1 MRFLTIIIAFTCA
14 SCNSYIQIIDTK
26 STNCKTESD
35 THFFENDSVKIIYNF
50 WGLHGN
56 MAFSVFNKT
65 DKPIYVN
72 WKNSSFIVN
81 GEKYD
86 YWSDVENTKT
96 DAVTTGYAI
105 YSRYGVS
112 SGSSKTS
119 AESVTTKPEKVTFTP
134 PKSSSKKVSF
144 YLMPQEYFTLS
155 KNKKET
161 EVPYSVKPKKK
172 ATVYVDSYSK
182 DNTPILFRNYIA
194 ISGSEDATSFVFID
208 NEFYVASVREM
219 SLNHFRGK
227 AIGYENGET
236 VFEKKD
242 KKSNSF
248 YLYVPNGQLA
258 SQNP

>member
-1 MRFLTIIIAFTCA
+1 MRILTIILAFTFT
-14 SCNSYIQIIDTK
+14 SCGSYIQIMDTQT
-26 STNCKTESD
+26 TNCKTESD
-35 THFFENDSVKIIYNF
+35 THFFENDSIKITYNF

-65 DKPIYVN
+65 DKPLYIN

-86 YWSDVENTKT
+86 YWSEVENTHT
-96 DAVTTGYAI
+96 SSVSTGYAI
-105 YSRYGVS
+105 HSRYGVS
-112 SGSSKTS
+112 SGVSKTS
-119 AESVTTKPEKVTFTP
+119 AESVTTKPEKVTFIP

-144 YLMPQEYFTLS
+144 YLMPQDYFTLS

-172 ATVYVDSYSK
+172 ATVYVDSYTN
-182 DNTPILFRNYIA
+182 DNTPVSFRNYIA

-208 NEFYVASVREM
+208 NEFYVSAVREM
-219 SLNHFRGK
+219 SLKHFRGK
-227 AIGYENGET
+227 DIGYENGET
-236 VFEKKD
+236 IYEKKD
-242 KKSNSF
+242 KKPFSF
-248 YLYVPNGQLA
+248 YLYVANGELA